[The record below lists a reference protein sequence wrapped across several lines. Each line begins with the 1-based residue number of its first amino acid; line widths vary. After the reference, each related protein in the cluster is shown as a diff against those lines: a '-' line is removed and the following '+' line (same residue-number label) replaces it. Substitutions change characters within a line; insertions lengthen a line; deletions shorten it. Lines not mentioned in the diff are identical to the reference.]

1 LVNPRFPLLS
11 RPGDIILDAMPQEM
25 LPPGPDFACAM
36 LGEGA
41 WDFSWNVF
49 KCTHFLMVNPM
60 RMG

>member
-1 LVNPRFPLLS
+1 LVNRRFPLLS

-41 WDFSWNVF
+41 WDFS
-49 KCTHFLMVNPM
+49 CIHFLMVNPM